1 MIKPITPDEVKH
13 SIPDFI
19 IEAVNNL
26 IQEKWD
32 GHSAVITQD
41 EILDLVT
48 CDETDWGD
56 NSKPTRKKVFDK
68 GWLDFEPI
76 YRNVGWNVEYDKP
89 GFNET
94 YKAYFKFTKDFL

>member
-13 SIPDFI
+13 TIPDFI
-19 IEAVNNL
+19 IEVVNNL

-48 CDETDWGD
+48 CDDT
-56 NSKPTRKKVFDK
+56 
-68 GWLDFEPI
+68 
-76 YRNVGWNVEYDKP
+76 
-89 GFNET
+89 
-94 YKAYFKFTKDFL
+94 